1 MSIEKKFYQKE
12 HDTNKIKYSFN
23 FTDTKNKYFIK
34 GKRYSIIDEVLN
46 KKIKY
51 NTLIEI
57 GAGQT
62 STVMYLNEIYNFNK
76 IIAFDIVDF
85 DKKRIKN
92 IELKT
97 FNFNNS
103 IPLKNNSV
111 DCLIACMIIEHLFD
125 PFHSFSEIERVL
137 SRDGFGFINLPLIT
151 SFKNRFRL
159 LFGQMPETSVPYS
172 RWFNKKSWDGNHLHY
187 FTIKS
192 IYDICNYF
200 NLKIIKIM
208 PVGNFMFLKK
218 LLPGLMCNEISFC
231 VQKKYI

>member
-1 MSIEKKFYQKE
+1 MSIEKKFYEKE
-12 HDTNKIKYSFN
+12 HGTNKIAYSYN
-23 FTDTKNKYFIK
+23 YNDTKNNYFIK

-51 NTLIEI
+51 NTLIELGGGQI
-57 GAGQT
+57 GT
-62 STVMYLNEIYNFNK
+62 LLYLNKIYNFK
-76 IIAFDIVDF
+76 RIIAYDIVNF
-85 DKKRIKN
+85 NKKKIN
-92 IELKT
+92 SIECKS
-97 FNFNNS
+97 FNFNHS
-103 IPLKNNSV
+103 IPLKKNSV
-111 DCLIACMIIEHLFD
+111 DCLIACMVIEHLFD

-151 SFKNRFRL
+151 SIKNRFRL

-192 IYDICNYF
+192 IYDICSHF

-208 PVGNFMFLKK
+208 PVGSCMFLKK
-218 LLPGLMCNEISFC
+218 ILPGIICDEISFC
-231 VQKKYI
+231 VQKKNI